1 MAAALL
7 AGLAGN
13 ALFGLWWLDP
23 TAALGTTARAAREG
37 TEAD

>member
-23 TAALGTTARAAREG
+23 TAALAIAALAVCEG
-37 TEAD
+37 TEA